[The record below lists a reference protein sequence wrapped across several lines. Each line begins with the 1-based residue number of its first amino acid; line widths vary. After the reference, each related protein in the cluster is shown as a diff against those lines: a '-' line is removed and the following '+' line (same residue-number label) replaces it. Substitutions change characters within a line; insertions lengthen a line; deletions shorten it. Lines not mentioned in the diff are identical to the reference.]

1 MIWTLFLVA
10 ACTGQGCREDSSSIS
25 DTNAAPRD
33 AARAEEALQAIEVWL
48 GKGDASKARTIAER
62 LVEVDPDSPDAREAH
77 AITLVAVAAET
88 AAGGDEE
95 TAKSLRSRALSR
107 YEEAIELSASTPRP
121 DMLHASGI
129 IAESLGLQQRALEL
143 YTDASEG
150 APDNASHAIYAGNVL
165 IKMER
170 HADAESWFD
179 KAVTID
185 PAEPWGWAG
194 RAVVFRQQARFE
206 EALNSI
212 RQARRAAG
220 GRGTRNDLVFRV
232 SEARIL
238 RESGR
243 AEASAR
249 LLFALDAQTRANSAA
264 VTEELHLACE
274 LIGEHARSA
283 QVWAEFHAAHP
294 DDGEALFMVAESWLR
309 AERPEEAA
317 SWYRLAED
325 LGLPEEL
332 IDRMKRK
339 AREAVA
345 RDRSGQ

>member
-1 MIWTLFLVA
+1 M
-10 ACTGQGCREDSSSIS
+10 
-25 DTNAAPRD
+25 
-33 AARAEEALQAIEVWL
+33 
-48 GKGDASKARTIAER
+48 
-62 LVEVDPDSPDAREAH
+62 EVDPYSPDAREAH
-77 AITLVAVAAET
+77 AITLVAVAAEA

-95 TAKSLRSRALSR
+95 TAKVLRRDALSR
-107 YEEAIELSASTPRP
+107 YEEAIELSASDPRP
-121 DMLHASGI
+121 DMLHATGI

-143 YTDASEG
+143 YTEASKG
-150 APDNASHAIYAGNVL
+150 DPDKASHAIYAGNVL

-170 HADAESWFD
+170 HEDAESWFG
-179 KAVTID
+179 KAVQVD

-194 RAVVFRQQARFE
+194 RAVALRQQSRFE

-238 RESGR
+238 REAGR
-243 AEASAR
+243 AEESAR
-249 LLFALDAQTRANSAA
+249 LLFALDPQTRANSAA

-283 QVWAEFHAAHP
+283 QVWTEFHAVHP
-294 DDGEALFMVAESWLR
+294 EDGDALFMVAESWLR
-309 AERPEEAA
+309 AGRPEEAA
-317 SWYRLAED
+317 SWYRLARD

-332 IDRMKRK
+332 IERMKRK
-339 AREAVA
+339 AEEAAA